1 MISQTAFYKGPLK
14 KKKETRKSI
23 KTIFISVMFIFLL
36 LTFYLLKILIIQT
49 VLPKLG
55 NHEVFA
61 VGYDSAQPGS
71 GSGVF
76 D

>member
-1 MISQTAFYKGPLK
+1 
-14 KKKETRKSI
+14 
-23 KTIFISVMFIFLL
+23 MFIFLL

-61 VGYDSAQPGS
+61 IGYDSAQPGS